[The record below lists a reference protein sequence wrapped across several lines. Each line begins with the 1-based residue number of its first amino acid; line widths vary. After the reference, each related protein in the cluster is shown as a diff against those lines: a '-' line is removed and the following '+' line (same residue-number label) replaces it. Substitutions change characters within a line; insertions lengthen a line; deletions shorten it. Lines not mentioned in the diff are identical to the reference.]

1 MHFRMHLSLIA
12 RCLGLLAT
20 NFLSSTFIV
29 SEFVLALDVEDAIR
43 KIMDALLHNCI
54 ATLVALLKIYLR
66 SSTCI

>member
-20 NFLSSTFIV
+20 NFLSTFIG